1 MEKKRHALRKLLE
14 AVEHELLRKP
24 NTKTLDR
31 LSLLA
36 GFQDWETFQDTLNGE
51 TSGGVNLEIKDKE
64 QGEAPQEK
72 EEAPSRD

>member
-36 GFQDWETFQDTLNGE
+36 GFQDWETFQDALNGE
-51 TSGGVNLEIKDKE
+51 TSGGVNLELNDKE
-64 QGEAPQEK
+64 QGEASKEK
-72 EEAPSRD
+72 VEAPSHD

>member
-51 TSGGVNLEIKDKE
+51 TSGGVNLELNDKE
-64 QGEAPQEK
+64 QGEASKEK
-72 EEAPSRD
+72 VEAPSHD